1 MDIAALFIQLAN
13 IELTNDWGWIYAAL
27 TGLIGEKSAGLP
39 VKMSE
44 QDPMTEETAIHEL
57 NYTYDEDNYVTSVSY
72 ESSYFGMG
80 MVTFRIDFT
89 YEEVQ

>member
-1 MDIAALFIQLAN
+1 MDVRCIHRV
-13 IELTNDWGWIYAAL
+13 DRR
-27 TGLIGEKSAGLP
+27 KSAGIP
-39 VKMSE
+39 VKMSVV
-44 QDPMTEETAIHEL
+44 DPETEETTTHEL

-72 ESSYFGMG
+72 ESSYYGMG